1 MRAPVHASASDCPLP
16 KARRHVGHGHLLAP
30 TRMGVNRNADQPPCL
45 PGGGPRVRISL
56 PPAESQSLSRVRFRR
71 SRTRAFRA
79 AGEASLARTLFY
91 GTPAG
96 AELMRVHHI
105 HP

>member
-45 PGGGPRVRISL
+45 SCGGPRVRISL
-56 PPAESQSLSRVRFRR
+56 PPAVSLRTFGPSFRKP
-71 SRTRAFRA
+71 
-79 AGEASLARTLFY
+79 LACSGPDAVWNLQWQ
-91 GTPAG
+91 PIAD
-96 AELMRVHHI
+96 AKAKDAWE
-105 HP
+105 